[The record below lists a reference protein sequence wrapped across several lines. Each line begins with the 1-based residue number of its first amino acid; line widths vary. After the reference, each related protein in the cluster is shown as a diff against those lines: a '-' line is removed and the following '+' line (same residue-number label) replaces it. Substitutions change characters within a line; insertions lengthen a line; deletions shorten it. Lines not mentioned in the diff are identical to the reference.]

1 MTTFSQV
8 EGCLELLNR
17 IQAALSEK
25 NFTVL
30 LPMVEAYSE
39 SIRQITHIDSTSVIK
54 QLLAAQED
62 VETSLHQLQRDVSG
76 QIERVTQDK
85 INHAYHAL

>member
-17 IQAALSEK
+17 IQEALTEK
-25 NFTVL
+25 NFTAL
-30 LPMVEAYSE
+30 LPMVQAYSE
-39 SIRQITHIDSTSVIK
+39 SVRQIEQIDSAGIIK

-76 QIERVTQDK
+76 KIEQVTQDK
-85 INHAYHAL
+85 VNHAYHAL